1 VQEPV
6 HRAGRR
12 KILPDLGDRPLLRI
26 DGEAAGPLA
35 GFLRYVNGSPVAA
48 RTGTISSAVEA
59 SGDGRLALKIEL
71 PLGRPDDIRFAG
83 EYTLS
88 DAQLRIAGVPAL
100 TKVNGKLS
108 FSERDV
114 RARDVAAEV
123 LGGPAKL
130 TFVGADGQTRV
141 TGTGTLGVAALQR
154 EYGNAVLDRVSGR
167 IDWSINVNVLAPGT
181 LGWVFESTMKGA
193 VVDLPAPLGKS
204 AGEEMP
210 LRIEGRDEV
219 SPPGTD
225 LIIASYGS
233 VAQFV
238 AHRKQDG
245 ANAVID
251 RALLSLGRATERP
264 DAARAERPG
273 LWIRGELP
281 VLRADAWIALLPRET
296 SSGTGRPDPG
306 LVLAGADFDVR
317 EFDALGAKFTD
328 LKVRM
333 REVSGGW
340 IFNLDGSEIAGTAT
354 WSAPGAGSPNGRLV
368 ARLSRLA
375 IPGRGTPA
383 TGRGADASEGGSE
396 QRPDA
401 PAANPWPEID
411 LAADTLVSKDRDLGR
426 LEFVAQP
433 RGAEWQ
439 IDRLKLANDSGQL
452 DASGAWRVSARQ
464 QQTRL
469 DVALDTKDSG
479 VFLARYGYAEALHSA
494 PAKIAGQLSWSGAP
508 HEFDFATLSGMLGI
522 HVGPGRF
529 TKLEPGPG
537 KLLGVLSL
545 QALPRRV
552 TLDYSDVF
560 SDGLA
565 FDEITGNVR
574 IAGGVMTTSD
584 LKLVGPS
591 AKVDIS
597 GDADLAKETQRLNVR
612 VQPALSSSLSAGAA
626 LLFLANPLLGAAV
639 GAGSLFAQAILQD
652 PVEKMFRYEYTVT
665 GSWSDPVVTKNAGE
679 NASAAPG
686 TGAPSTPGAT
696 R

>member
-1 VQEPV
+1 M
-6 HRAGRR
+6 
-12 KILPDLGDRPLLRI
+12 
-26 DGEAAGPLA
+26 
-35 GFLRYVNGSPVAA
+35 
-48 RTGTISSAVEA
+48 
-59 SGDGRLALKIEL
+59 KIEL

-100 TKVNGKLS
+100 AKVNGKLS

-114 RARDVAAEV
+114 RARDVAAEI

-130 TFVGADGQTRV
+130 AFAGAEGQTRV
-141 TGTGTLGVAALQR
+141 TGTGTLGLAALQR
-154 EYGNAVLDRVSGR
+154 EYGNAYLDRVSGR

-181 LGWVFESTMKGA
+181 LGWVFESTLKGA
-193 VVDLPAPLGKS
+193 AVDLPEPLGKS

-210 LRIEGRDEV
+210 LRIEGRDEA

-225 LIIASYGS
+225 VIIASYGR

-281 VLRADAWIALLPRET
+281 VLRADAWIALLKRET
-296 SSGTGRPDPG
+296 SAGTGRQDPG

-328 LKVRM
+328 LGVRM
-333 REVSGGW
+333 RESSGGW
-340 IFNLDGSEIAGTAT
+340 TFNLDGAEIGGTAT

-383 TGRGADASEGGSE
+383 TGRGADAGEGASE
-396 QRPDA
+396 QRAGA
-401 PAANPWPEID
+401 PAASPWPEID

-479 VFLARYGYAEALHSA
+479 AFLARYGYVEALHGA
-494 PAKIAGQLSWSGAP
+494 PTKIDGQLSWSGAP
-508 HEFDFATLSGMLGI
+508 HEFDFATLSGMLRI

-584 LKLVGPS
+584 LRLVGPS
-591 AKVDIS
+591 AKVEIS

-612 VQPALSSSLSAGAA
+612 VQPALSSSVSAGAA

-639 GAGSLFAQAILQD
+639 GAGSLFAQAMLQD

-686 TGAPSTPGAT
+686 TGAPSTPGAM